1 MALDIASSYSM
12 LRYGVEPAGGIML
25 PARDSYGKLVR
36 ASGTSDS
43 TTETATKSQAATE
56 DEQLSAEDQR
66 TIAALKKA
74 DQQIRQHE
82 MAHLAAAAGNARGG
96 AQFQYERG
104 PDGVLY
110 AVAGE
115 VNIDASPVP
124 GDPEATVSK
133 MRTVVRAALAPADPS
148 SQDRA
153 VAARAMMQMMQSQV
167 EATTAKSNEETPAAT
182 AGSSGLQEKAFQ
194 ETYGSSGYREPSL
207 SISA

>member
-1 MALDIASSYSM
+1 MAMDVASSYSM

-25 PARDSYGKLVR
+25 PARDIYGKLVR
-36 ASGTSDS
+36 ASGTSEK
-43 TTETATKSQAATE
+43 TTEAAPTPQAATGDAE
-56 DEQLSAEDQR
+56 LSAEDQR

-82 MAHLAAAAGNARGG
+82 MAHLMAAAGNARGG

-104 PDGVLY
+104 PDGVMY

-115 VNIDASPVP
+115 VNIDASPVS

-133 MRTVVRAALAPADPS
+133 MRTVIRAALAPADPS

-153 VAARAMMQMMQSQV
+153 VAARAMMQMMQAQV
-167 EATTAKSNEETPAAT
+167 EASMEKKSEGTPSPAD
-182 AGSSGLQEKAFQ
+182 SSGLREKAFN
-194 ETYGSSGYREPSL
+194 EAYGSSGYQDPIL